1 MRRTAVGLALTIALA
16 LFPWQDAWGQV
27 SIGAHAS
34 YMSEIG
40 TGFTAQTADGT
51 VGVGGRLGIGFPVVG
66 IKLLGTVDMFFPDC
80 GTEDCDFHATTLN
93 LLYSIPIP
101 VVISPY
107 FGAGIA
113 VQNSEGATSLLGDLS
128 DYGINFMAGF
138 ILDRG
143 GAFKPFVEGK
153 YQLMTDFDDQLVL
166 SAGLSL
172 STW

>member
-1 MRRTAVGLALTIALA
+1 MRKVAAGLVLAVALA
-16 LFPWQDAWGQV
+16 LFPWQVASGQV

-51 VGVGGRLGIGFPVVG
+51 VGVGGRLGIGIPVVG

-80 GTEDCDFHATTLN
+80 GTEDCDFHAATAN
-93 LLYSIPIP
+93 LLYTIPIP
-101 VVISPY
+101 VLISPY

-113 VQNSEGATSLLGDLS
+113 VQNSEGGSSFLGDLS
-128 DYGINFMAGF
+128 DWGINLMAGF
-138 ILDRG
+138 SLDNG
-143 GAFKPFVEGK
+143 GSFQPFVEGK
-153 YQLMTDFDDQLVL
+153 YQIMNDFDDQLVI
-166 SAGLSL
+166 SAGLSF

>member
-1 MRRTAVGLALTIALA
+1 MRKTAVGLTLTVALA
-16 LFPWQDAWGQV
+16 LFPWQVASGQL

-40 TGFTAQTADGT
+40 TGFTAETADGT

-66 IKLLGTVDMFFPDC
+66 LKLLGTVDMFFPDC
-80 GTEDCDFHATTLN
+80 GTEDCDFHAATAN
-93 LLYSIPIP
+93 LLYTLPIG

-107 FGAGIA
+107 LGAGVA
-113 VQNSEGATSLLGDLS
+113 MQNSEGSTSFLGDLS
-128 DYGINFMAGF
+128 DWGVNLMAGF
-138 ILDRG
+138 SFG
-143 GAFKPFVEGK
+143 SAGVFQPYVEGK
-153 YQLMTDFDDQLVL
+153 YQLMKDFDDQLVI